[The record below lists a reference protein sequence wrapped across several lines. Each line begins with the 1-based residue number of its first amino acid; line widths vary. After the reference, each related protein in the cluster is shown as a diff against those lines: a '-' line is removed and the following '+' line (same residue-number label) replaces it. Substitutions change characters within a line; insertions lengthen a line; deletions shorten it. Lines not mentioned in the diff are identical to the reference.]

1 MYIDV
6 FVVILQNF
14 IVRFLSALQ
23 FMYVLKRN
31 NLILWTILFVPTLDF
46 IYNIFILKLPPFKTL
61 F

>member
-23 FMYVLKRN
+23 FMYVLKMN